1 MKVLSMVTKVLLI
14 LAIPAFLFSLS
25 IGIAVNI
32 QWLYEAGFVKYN
44 IPQVTGI
51 TTPELDK
58 AAAGIIDYF
67 NNGDEYINVHI
78 IKDGKPYQLFS
89 EDQKE
94 IIHMRDV
101 KALFQLDY
109 KVLLGSFA
117 LIVAC
122 LGFLFA
128 RKNRR
133 VLYWGLIG
141 GGALTLGIIVVLGI
155 GVLTGFFDTL
165 FIKFHEIA
173 FTNTDWLLD
182 PNIDV
187 LIQMFPDGFWQDAV
201 SFIGLLAASAS
212 IVIGI
217 IGGWLLWRQ
226 NRKAKFKYE

>member
-1 MKVLSMVTKVLLI
+1 
-14 LAIPAFLFSLS
+14 
-25 IGIAVNI
+25 
-32 QWLYEAGFVKYN
+32 
-44 IPQVTGI
+44 
-51 TTPELDK
+51 
-58 AAAGIIDYF
+58 
-67 NNGDEYINVHI
+67 
-78 IKDGKPYQLFS
+78 
-89 EDQKE
+89 
-94 IIHMRDV
+94 MRDV

-109 KVLLGSFA
+109 KVLLGSFT

-122 LGFLFA
+122 LGFMFA

-141 GGALTLGIIVVLGI
+141 GGALTLGIVVVLGI

-201 SFIGLLAASAS
+201 SFIGLLAASSS

-226 NRKAKFKYE
+226 NRKEKFKYE

>member
-1 MKVLSMVTKVLLI
+1 MKTFSMVTRVLLI

-25 IGIAVNI
+25 IGIALNS

-51 TTPELDK
+51 TMPELDK
-58 AAAGIIDYF
+58 AAAGIITYF
-67 NNGDEYINVHI
+67 NNGDEYINVQI
-78 IKDGKPYQLFS
+78 IKDGQPYQLYS

-94 IIHMRDV
+94 IVHMKDV
-101 KALFQLDY
+101 KALFHLDY
-109 KVLLGSFA
+109 KVLLGSF
-117 LIVAC
+117 IVMIAC
-122 LGFLFA
+122 LGIILA

-133 VLYWGLIG
+133 RLYWGLTG
-141 GGALTLGIIVVLGI
+141 GGALTLGIVIALGI

-187 LIQMFPDGFWQDAV
+187 LVQMFPDGFWQDAV
-201 SFIGLLAASAS
+201 SFIGLLAASSAL
-212 IVIGI
+212 VIGI

-226 NRKAKFKYE
+226 SHSKKFKHE